1 MEIIFAFLLTIIC
14 LIILYGGYGLG
25 SELVEKIKNRIIVEF
40 LLKEYGLSGVT
51 FRNDIRGPS
60 SFSDIFFKI
69 YKTYC
74 SFIKIKKLKSSDLMR
89 EDNYS
94 DFLNPYDVLNLK
106 FSKHSSAKNI
116 FSLICITIML
126 SPVYCDCYEYNTFIK
141 LASQLG
147 CNRSSFIPVSTT
159 EKIYEI
165 CSSNKNTYK
174 NEALFYNRIYCSN
187 KRFTNQNEVFE
198 FCITICN
205 EIINGDYS
213 KESKKEIIKIKEL
226 FEIEINTAN
235 PNR

>member
-14 LIILYGGYGLG
+14 SIILYGGYGLG
-25 SELVEKIKNRIIVEF
+25 SELVEKTKNRIIVEF
-40 LLKEYGLSGVT
+40 LLKDYGLSSIT

-69 YKTYC
+69 YKNYF
-74 SFIKIKKLKSSDLMR
+74 SFIKIKKLKPNDLKR

-94 DFLNPYDVLNLK
+94 EFSNTYYALNLK
-106 FSKHSSAKNI
+106 HNEFSNAKET
-116 FSLICITIML
+116 FSFVCIAIML
-126 SPVYCDCYEYNTFIK
+126 SPVFLNCYEYNTFIK
-141 LASQLG
+141 FVSQLG
-147 CNRSSFIPVSTT
+147 CNRSSFIPISTT

-213 KESKKEIIKIKEL
+213 KESKEEIIKIKEL
-226 FEIEINTAN
+226 FESEISTTN
-235 PNR
+235 P